1 MDQSPSPRKTDPQK
15 PAANPSDTLQVP
27 PHKPRSQS
35 RHSAASVHTSFSQ
48 SKSRASTRQSG
59 LTNISNW
66 TALSAMSNTSV
77 KSSFYPSSGYPTTN
91 PLAGAGYPTSGYPV
105 SGLPGGTGLGYP
117 GTSFG
122 YPASNYPGF
131 PNFPCCDVPGAT
143 SIQPYYPNSEFPTS
157 AFPGEIEQE
166 EECQP
171 YIGMHDLVADMPG
184 AFVPDQYGGGYPT
197 EDLQYGTDMAN
208 GFPVYGSQ
216 TYSMPYQR

>member
-1 MDQSPSPRKTDPQK
+1 MDQSPGPRKTDPQK

-91 PLAGAGYPTSGYPV
+91 PLAGAGYPTSG
-105 SGLPGGTGLGYP
+105 
-117 GTSFG
+117 
-122 YPASNYPGF
+122 
-131 PNFPCCDVPGAT
+131 
-143 SIQPYYPNSEFPTS
+143 IQPYYPNSEFPTS

-197 EDLQYGTDMAN
+197 EDLQYD
-208 GFPVYGSQ
+208 
-216 TYSMPYQR
+216 